1 VSDDERVKVVVGSGE
16 KKADGCLEHV
26 VRRNEDERE
35 GASEQLKRF
44 CDARTSASRQL
55 LTYRCE

>member
-1 VSDDERVKVVVGSGE
+1 MSDDERVKVVVGSGE

-44 CDARTSASRQL
+44 
-55 LTYRCE
+55 

>member
-1 VSDDERVKVVVGSGE
+1 MSEDERLEVVSGSGE

-44 CDARTSASRQL
+44 
-55 LTYRCE
+55 